1 MGVVQARA
9 LDRKVREAW
18 VEHRAMVIVDNSTSF
33 KTKVLRVANA
43 VCRAVGAP
51 GPNARIRRF
60 VLPVVRPIRNPAQL
74 SRRWRRCTVPTKYVV
89 GPVLQASLDDTNK
102 VWPSGVPH
110 EDFQVRALGWLYCVA
125 VWKQL
130 GRRVDGA

>member
-18 VEHRAMVIVDNSTSF
+18 VGHRAMVIVDNSTSF

-60 VLPVVRPIRNPAQL
+60 VLPVVRPIPPNSAAGGGDESCQ
-74 SRRWRRCTVPTKYVV
+74 
-89 GPVLQASLDDTNK
+89 
-102 VWPSGVPH
+102 
-110 EDFQVRALGWLYCVA
+110 
-125 VWKQL
+125 
-130 GRRVDGA
+130 RRV